1 MEGILI
7 CYREIYNLALERK
20 GSKEILESLISRP
33 SDRSPLRVFSDDR
46 CLAEFTK
53 KIFQSGFVW
62 KIVEQKWEGFEEI
75 FWGFDID
82 KLLLMPEDMLERKA
96 QDKKIIRNFRKVRTI
111 LVNAQM
117 IKETCERE
125 SKSFGKFLSD
135 WPKNDLVG
143 LWIYLKNNGSRL
155 GGNTGPFALRS
166 LGIDSFLL
174 TKDVEDFLRLNGIVD
189 SGISSKR
196 ALYAAQ
202 NFFNDLQK
210 DSGRDFAELSRLIAF
225 SFGDNWAGLS
235 R

>member
-1 MEGILI
+1 MI
-7 CYREIYNLALERK
+7 RFRDIYNLALERK
-20 GSKEILESLISRP
+20 GSEEILEDLISGP
-33 SDRSPLRVFSDDR
+33 LDRSSLRVVSDDR

-62 KIVEQKWEGFEEI
+62 KIVEKKWEGFEEV

-96 QDKKIIRNFRKVRTI
+96 QDKKIIRNFRKVVTI

-117 IKETCERE
+117 IKETCQRE
-125 SKSFGKFLSD
+125 DKSFGKFLSD
-135 WPKNDLVG
+135 WPKSDLVG
-143 LWIYLKNNGSRL
+143 LWLYLKNNGSRL
-155 GGNTGPFALRS
+155 GGNTGPFALRA
-166 LGIDSFLL
+166 LGIDCFLL
-174 TKDVEDFLRLNGIVD
+174 TKDVEDFLRLNGIID

-210 DSGRDFAELSRLIAF
+210 DSGRNFSELSRLIAF
-225 SFGDNWAGLS
+225 SFGDNWVGFS

>member
-1 MEGILI
+1 VI
-7 CYREIYNLALERK
+7 RFRDIYNLALERK
-20 GSKEILESLISRP
+20 GSEEILEGLISGP
-33 SDRSPLRVFSDDR
+33 LDRSSLRVVSDDR

-62 KIVEQKWEGFEEI
+62 KIVEKKWEGFEEV
-75 FWGFDID
+75 FWAFDID

-96 QDKKIIRNFRKVRTI
+96 QDKKIIRNFRKVVTI

-117 IKETCERE
+117 IKETCQRE
-125 SKSFGKFLSD
+125 DKSFGKFLSD
-135 WPKNDLVG
+135 WPKSDLVG
-143 LWIYLKNNGSRL
+143 LWLYLKNNGSRL
-155 GGNTGPFALRS
+155 GGNTGPFALRA
-166 LGIDSFLL
+166 LGIDCFLL
-174 TKDVEDFLRLNGIVD
+174 TKDVEDFLRLNGIID

-210 DSGRDFAELSRLIAF
+210 DSGRNFSELSRLIAF
-225 SFGDNWAGLS
+225 SFVDNWVGFS

>member
-1 MEGILI
+1 MI
-7 CYREIYNLALERK
+7 RFRDIYNLALERK
-20 GSKEILESLISRP
+20 GSEEILEDLISGP
-33 SDRSPLRVFSDDR
+33 LDRSSLRVVSDDR

-62 KIVEQKWEGFEEI
+62 KIVEKKWEGFEEV

-117 IKETCERE
+117 IKETCQRE
-125 SKSFGKFLSD
+125 DKSFGKFLSD
-135 WPKNDLVG
+135 WPKSDLVG
-143 LWIYLKNNGSRL
+143 LWLYLKNNGSRL
-155 GGNTGPFALRS
+155 GGNTGPFALRA
-166 LGIDSFLL
+166 LGIDCFLL
-174 TKDVEDFLRLNGIVD
+174 TKDVEDFLRLNGIID

-210 DSGRDFAELSRLIAF
+210 DSGRNFSELSRLIAF
-225 SFGDNWAGLS
+225 SFGDNWVGFS

>member
-1 MEGILI
+1 MI
-7 CYREIYNLALERK
+7 RFRDIYNLALERK
-20 GSKEILESLISRP
+20 GSEEILEDLISGP
-33 SDRSPLRVFSDDR
+33 LDRSSLRVVSDDR

-62 KIVEQKWEGFEEI
+62 KIVEKKWEGFEEV

-96 QDKKIIRNFRKVRTI
+96 QDKKIIRNFRKVVTI

-117 IKETCERE
+117 IKETCQRE
-125 SKSFGKFLSD
+125 DKSFGKFLSD
-135 WPKNDLVG
+135 WPKSDLVG
-143 LWIYLKNNGSRL
+143 LWLYLKNNGSRL
-155 GGNTGPFALRS
+155 GGNTGPFALRA
-166 LGIDSFLL
+166 LGIDCFLL
-174 TKDVEDFLRLNGIVD
+174 TKDVEDFLRLNGIID

-196 ALYAAQ
+196 ALYASQ

-210 DSGRDFAELSRLIAF
+210 DSGRNFSELSRLIAF
-225 SFGDNWAGLS
+225 SFGDNWVGFS

>member
-1 MEGILI
+1 MI
-7 CYREIYNLALERK
+7 RFRDIYNLALERK
-20 GSKEILESLISRP
+20 GSKEILEGLISGP
-33 SDRSPLRVFSDDR
+33 LDRSSLKVVSDDR

-62 KIVEQKWEGFEEI
+62 KIVEKKWEGFEEI

-117 IKETCERE
+117 IKETCQRE
-125 SKSFGKFLSD
+125 DKSFGKFLSD
-135 WPKNDLVG
+135 WPKSDLVG
-143 LWIYLKNNGSRL
+143 LWLYLKNNGSRL
-155 GGNTGPFALRS
+155 GGNTGPFALRA
-166 LGIDSFLL
+166 LGIDCFLL

-196 ALYAAQ
+196 ALYASQ

-210 DSGRDFAELSRLIAF
+210 DSGRNFSELSRLIAF
-225 SFGDNWAGLS
+225 SSGDNWVGFS

>member
-1 MEGILI
+1 MI
-7 CYREIYNLALERK
+7 CFRDIYNLALERK

-33 SDRSPLRVFSDDR
+33 SDRSPLRVFSNDR

-82 KLLLMPEDMLERKA
+82 KVLLMPEDMLERKC

-125 SKSFGKFLSD
+125 GKSFRKFLSD
-135 WPKNDLVG
+135 WPKSDLVG

-202 NFFNDLQK
+202 KFFNDLQK

>member
-1 MEGILI
+1 MI
-7 CYREIYNLALERK
+7 RFRDIYNLALERK
-20 GSKEILESLISRP
+20 GSEEILEGLISGP
-33 SDRSPLRVFSDDR
+33 LDRSSLRVVSDDR

-62 KIVEQKWEGFEEI
+62 KIVEKKWEGFEEV

-96 QDKKIIRNFRKVRTI
+96 QDKKIIRNFRKVVTI

-117 IKETCERE
+117 IKETCQRE
-125 SKSFGKFLSD
+125 DKSFGKFLSD
-135 WPKNDLVG
+135 WPKSDLVG
-143 LWIYLKNNGSRL
+143 LWLYLKNNGSRL
-155 GGNTGPFALRS
+155 GGNTGPFALRA
-166 LGIDSFLL
+166 LGIDCFLL
-174 TKDVEDFLRLNGIVD
+174 TKDVEDFLRLNGIID

-210 DSGRDFAELSRLIAF
+210 DSGRNFSELSRLIAF
-225 SFGDNWAGLS
+225 SFGDNWVGFS

>member
-1 MEGILI
+1 MI
-7 CYREIYNLALERK
+7 RFRDIYNLALERK
-20 GSKEILESLISRP
+20 GSEEILEGLISGP
-33 SDRSPLRVFSDDR
+33 LDRSSLRVVSDDR

-62 KIVEQKWEGFEEI
+62 KIVEKKWEGFEEV
-75 FWGFDID
+75 FWAFDID

-96 QDKKIIRNFRKVRTI
+96 QDKKIIRNFRKVVTI

-117 IKETCERE
+117 IKETCQRE
-125 SKSFGKFLSD
+125 DKSFGKFLSD
-135 WPKNDLVG
+135 WPKSDLVG
-143 LWIYLKNNGSRL
+143 LWLYLKNNGSRL
-155 GGNTGPFALRS
+155 GGNTGPFALRA
-166 LGIDSFLL
+166 LGIDCFLL
-174 TKDVEDFLRLNGIVD
+174 TKDVEDFLRLNGIID

-210 DSGRDFAELSRLIAF
+210 DSGRNFSELSRLIAF
-225 SFGDNWAGLS
+225 SFGDNWVGFS

>member
-1 MEGILI
+1 MI
-7 CYREIYNLALERK
+7 RFRDIYNLALERK
-20 GSKEILESLISRP
+20 GSKEILEGLISGP
-33 SDRSPLRVFSDDR
+33 LDRSSLKVVSDDR

-62 KIVEQKWEGFEEI
+62 KIVEKKWEGFEEI
-75 FWGFDID
+75 FWSFDID

-117 IKETCERE
+117 IKETCQRE
-125 SKSFGKFLSD
+125 DKSFGKFLSD
-135 WPKNDLVG
+135 WPKSDLVG
-143 LWIYLKNNGSRL
+143 LWLYLKNNGSRL
-155 GGNTGPFALRS
+155 GGNTGPFALRA
-166 LGIDSFLL
+166 LGIDCFLL

-196 ALYAAQ
+196 ALYASQ

-210 DSGRDFAELSRLIAF
+210 DSGRNFSELSRLIAF
-225 SFGDNWAGLS
+225 SSGDNWVGFS